1 MLNGTN
7 PVAYYTTVLFTA
19 VKSLMAEG
27 LLFTKLLTKF
37 LRFLF
42 NSEDKET
49 AVYTIKYKP
58 FTVVIISML

>member
-1 MLNGTN
+1 MN
-7 PVAYYTTVLFTA
+7 PVAYNTTVLFTD
-19 VKSLMAEG
+19 VKCLMTEG

-49 AVYTIKYKP
+49 AAYTIKYKP